1 MTKFSQSQTPNHR
14 SRKLENSKQEKKKKM
29 PERITLDILF
39 SNYGKSKI
47 KKKVLKEARGKKHLS
62 KGK

>member
-14 SRKLENSKQEKKKKM
+14 SRKLENSKQEKKKM